1 MAPIQQRLLTMA
13 FSERLTALR
22 RQRKF
27 TQQVLAD
34 KVGVHLSQ
42 IRRCESGETQPILD
56 VIRKLAIALSVS
68 EYMLIFDT
76 DERGVDDELR
86 LQFEALRSFTKEEN
100 AVARSVSESLILKH
114 DSSRFTR
121 HAQ

>member
-1 MAPIQQRLLTMA
+1 VAPIQQRLLTMA